1 MILVR
6 KESRDSTFFDS
17 NTCCISFSWEW
28 NDISIFFKES
38 INLKKLQ
45 VKNGLDPYMARV
57 KPFPCWI
64 SKKTKNMIMGNLE
77 VINIQSRLL
86 DKVYI
91 DCASKIMKF
100 GDITDPSILFV
111 VIFALQHLDL
121 LRNFYILYKK
131 HSVSNSNPSW
141 KKVYCNIFVY
151 YQGRHIFLSFQRFHT
166 CVFET
171 FRDLHFQLISKS
183 FHTFLTS
190 QQNRIFF
197 LC

>member
-1 MILVR
+1 
-6 KESRDSTFFDS
+6 
-17 NTCCISFSWEW
+17 
-28 NDISIFFKES
+28 
-38 INLKKLQ
+38 
-45 VKNGLDPYMARV
+45 
-57 KPFPCWI
+57 
-64 SKKTKNMIMGNLE
+64 MIMGNLE

-100 GDITDPSILFV
+100 GDITDPSVLFV
-111 VIFALQHLDL
+111 VIFCFTTP
-121 LRNFYILYKK
+121 RFFTKFLY
-131 HSVSNSNPSW
+131 SIQTFSFNRQSLVE
-141 KKVYCNIFVY
+141 KVYCNIFVY

-190 QQNRIFF
+190 QQNRTFF

>member
-1 MILVR
+1 
-6 KESRDSTFFDS
+6 
-17 NTCCISFSWEW
+17 
-28 NDISIFFKES
+28 
-38 INLKKLQ
+38 
-45 VKNGLDPYMARV
+45 
-57 KPFPCWI
+57 
-64 SKKTKNMIMGNLE
+64 MIMGNLE

-100 GDITDPSILFV
+100 GDITDPSILIV
-111 VIFALQHLDL
+111 VIFCFTTPRFVTKFLYSIQTFSFKLQSL
-121 LRNFYILYKK
+121 
-131 HSVSNSNPSW
+131 VE
-141 KKVYCNIFVY
+141 KVYCNIFVY

-190 QQNRIFF
+190 QQNRIF